1 MKGKGNSPI
10 SVCKKV
16 RPKVLTDAFYDCE
29 RAEKTFW
36 FGAGSSYSYLNVSAF
51 TAVERDAKF

>member
-10 SVCKKV
+10 SVCKKA

-29 RAEKTFW
+29 IAEKTFW
-36 FGAGSSYSYLNVSAF
+36 FCAGSSYSYSNVSAF
-51 TAVERDAKF
+51 KAVKGDAKF